1 MTPPPSIRVETIP
14 EEGLQLE
21 LSLDPAWLTSVLADA
36 QMRPAGDKPG
46 RARVRLDLAEKDVIV
61 SGTVKATLAAACV
74 ACLEDVTV
82 PVEGEFTLVLSP
94 AASQR
99 AHKPHEEVELTSD
112 ELDTDVFENDTIDLS
127 HWLREQILLAAPVH
141 PRHEGE
147 CPRPLIPDAPKNGG
161 SQREIDPR
169 LAPLMKLTRKE

>member
-1 MTPPPSIRVETIP
+1 MTSPPSIRAETIP

-21 LSLDPAWLTSVLADA
+21 LSLDASWLTEVLADA
-36 QMRPAGDKPG
+36 EMRPASGTHG
-46 RARVRLDLAEKDVIV
+46 AARVRLDLSEKDVIV
-61 SGTVKATLAAACV
+61 SGSVKATLTAECV
-74 ACLEDVTV
+74 ACLEEVTL

-94 AASQR
+94 ASSQK

-112 ELDTDVFENDTIDLS
+112 ELDTDVYEDDTIKLS

-147 CPRPLIPDAPKNGG
+147 CPRPLIPNAPTNGG
-161 SQREIDPR
+161 SAREIDPR